1 MNCSLN
7 DDISWLYIGLIVNK
21 SYEETKTNDVLACF
35 TALTSSTLSAALSL
49 HHIGSHWIFRKLS
62 QWIPFKKKDSVKL
75 NLNQLV
81 TLDFN

>member
-1 MNCSLN
+1 MNCCLN

-21 SYEETKTNDVLACF
+21 SYEDTKTNDVLACF

-81 TLDFN
+81 TVDFN